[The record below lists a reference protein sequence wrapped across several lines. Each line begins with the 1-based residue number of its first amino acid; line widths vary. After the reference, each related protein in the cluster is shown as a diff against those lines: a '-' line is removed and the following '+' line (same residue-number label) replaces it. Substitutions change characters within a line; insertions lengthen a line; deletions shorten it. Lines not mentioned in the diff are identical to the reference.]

1 MKRILRVHIYN
12 VTVLVDS
19 ASVDKAAPR
28 CNEAPPGSRGGHE
41 LLLNGEPPLVTVAPE
56 AAEWA
61 QNMPEVLVPQNSD
74 TVPLALYVGRVE
86 PIACA
91 LERQR
96 DGRQFRMK
104 WIDHHCPQIRAP
116 LV

>member
-1 MKRILRVHIYN
+1 
-12 VTVLVDS
+12 
-19 ASVDKAAPR
+19 
-28 CNEAPPGSRGGHE
+28 
-41 LLLNGEPPLVTVAPE
+41 
-56 AAEWA
+56 
-61 QNMPEVLVPQNSD
+61 MPEVLVPQNSD

-104 WIDHHCPQIRAP
+104 WIDQHCPRILVPLVWTVAFDHLIVTLAPSADYDSEVTLAAVAVLAGLVVLLLTSEADELIAP
-116 LV
+116 LVPT